1 MSYYER
7 WLTAEKEWI
16 GTYCSE
22 TKKKSL
28 CRTVPMVLI
37 VLTAIF
43 GLMPL
48 MGGTAE
54 DAMYGAFGG
63 FMLGLIVCAIY
74 LLILLPGLNPKRYVK
89 KVEAA
94 VKALNMAEAE
104 REQLG
109 REMLETDAGH
119 IISYVISAPGSKGTP
134 ARFVKTPHYA
144 YLAGSS
150 PYAILV
156 RLSDV
161 EQIVAGQEQKDMVQR
176 GAKTK
181 TYYKITLYTIGF
193 FRRDRAARGLTEND
207 YPDEAMGFFQS
218 NIRDKALELLS
229 ETPEY

>member
-16 GTYCSE
+16 GEYCNK
-22 TKKKSL
+22 TKKRSL
-28 CRTVPMVLI
+28 CRTIPLVLI
-37 VLTAIF
+37 VMTAIF

-48 MGGTAE
+48 LGGTAE
-54 DAMYGAFGG
+54 DAMYGAVGG
-63 FMLGLIVCAIY
+63 FIFGLIICGFY
-74 LLILLPGLNPKRYVK
+74 LLILLPGLNPNRYVK
-89 KVEAA
+89 KIDKA
-94 VKALNMAEAE
+94 VRKMNMTEAE
-104 REQLG
+104 KEQLG
-109 REMLETDAGH
+109 QEMLVADGNH
-119 IISYVISAPGSKGTP
+119 IISYKMSVPGSKDTP
-134 ARFVKTPHYA
+134 VRFVRTPHYA

-161 EQIVAGQEQKDMVQR
+161 AQIVASEEIKDMVQR

-193 FRRDRAARGLTEND
+193 FRRDRAERGLSENE

-218 NIRDKALELLS
+218 DIRDRALELLK
-229 ETPEY
+229 EPMV